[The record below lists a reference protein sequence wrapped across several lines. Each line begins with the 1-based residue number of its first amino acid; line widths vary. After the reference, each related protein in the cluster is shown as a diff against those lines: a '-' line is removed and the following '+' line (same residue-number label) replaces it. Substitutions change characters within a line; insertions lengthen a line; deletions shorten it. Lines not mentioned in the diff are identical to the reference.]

1 MAYRCWNCELLHG
14 ADDEPIEPSRLC
26 PACEAAMYP
35 RRERED
41 DRGKGANK
49 EKISKRKYTTDY

>member
-41 DRGKGANK
+41 DRR
-49 EKISKRKYTTDY
+49 EREDDRW